1 MSEAQPDINVAFVT
15 PWYGADIPGGMEA
28 ETRRTAERLVH
39 AGISAHILTTTIRDF
54 FADWSKNH
62 HKTTRETINGVPVR
76 RFPVRRRDRAAFDAV
91 NWRLMQNLPITPRQ
105 EQTYIR
111 QMINCPDLYDHIRTA
126 PASTLFLFIPYMF
139 ATTYYGAQVWPRR
152 SLVIPCLHD
161 ESYARLSLYRQ
172 VFPHVRGLILHT
184 EAELALADALYPRDE
199 GQLRV
204 VLGEGVDTDWQ
215 GDEDRFRQ
223 KYGIRGDFV
232 LVAGRKDAGKNTP
245 LLLDYWR
252 RYVHQRRP
260 SLRLLFIGPGDITIP
275 LDLADSVVDLGFVPR
290 QDKYDAHAASLLLCQ
305 PSTNESFS
313 LVLMESWLAQRP
325 ALVHADCA
333 VTVEQ
338 CQKANAG
345 LYFADY
351 DEFAA
356 TLDYFQAQPQTA
368 RRMGEQGRR
377 YVLANF
383 HWDVVVARYRAL
395 LARVARGA

>member
-1 MSEAQPDINVAFVT
+1 
-15 PWYGADIPGGMEA
+15 
-28 ETRRTAERLVH
+28 
-39 AGISAHILTTTIRDF
+39 
-54 FADWSKNH
+54 
-62 HKTTRETINGVPVR
+62 
-76 RFPVRRRDRAAFDAV
+76 
-91 NWRLMQNLPITPRQ
+91 
-105 EQTYIR
+105 
-111 QMINCPDLYDHIRTA
+111 
-126 PASTLFLFIPYMF
+126 
-139 ATTYYGAQVWPRR
+139 
-152 SLVIPCLHD
+152 
-161 ESYARLSLYRQ
+161 
-172 VFPHVRGLILHT
+172 
-184 EAELALADALYPRDE
+184 
-199 GQLRV
+199 
-204 VLGEGVDTDWQ
+204 
-215 GDEDRFRQ
+215 DRFRQ